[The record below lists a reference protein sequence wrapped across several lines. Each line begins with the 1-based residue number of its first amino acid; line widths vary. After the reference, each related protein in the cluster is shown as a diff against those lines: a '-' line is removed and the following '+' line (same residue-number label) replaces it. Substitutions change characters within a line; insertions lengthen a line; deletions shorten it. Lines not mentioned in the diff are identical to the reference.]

1 MLNFHTLN
9 TELIR
14 FSVHSSLKEGTTE
27 NHRKFDPMKANSV
40 LTDLQEREL
49 IAQTTNFD
57 ALDGHLSSAA
67 RVIYSG
73 FDPTAPS
80 LHIGNLVPLLALKRF
95 QEHGHHPIVLIGG
108 ATGLIGDPSGK
119 ETERSLNT
127 RERVAEWVALC
138 KAQVFKYLDDSGSN
152 ALQVIDNLEWTEEF
166 ILIDFLRDI
175 GKHFSVN
182 AMVSRDSVRTR
193 LEREGAG
200 ISFTEF
206 SYMLLQANDYL
217 ELARRYDCTVQI
229 GGSDQWGNIVSGADL
244 VRRVLQRQAYA
255 LTLKLLTKSDGSKFG
270 KTASGTVWLDASLTS
285 PYSFY
290 QHWVN
295 IADSE
300 IGNALYTFSG
310 KPVAECLELIS
321 QSQERPEARVA
332 QKAIAQELT
341 QLVHGETGLQ
351 AARRITDAL
360 FGGTIAELTVADLL
374 QLWQDGLARTEL
386 TDAVPLTVALCDT
399 GLAQSRSAARRL
411 LESGGVA
418 VNGAMTR
425 DVNFVLQRTDALFG
439 EFHLLRRGRKSWG
452 IARHL

>member
-1 MLNFHTLN
+1 
-9 TELIR
+9 
-14 FSVHSSLKEGTTE
+14 
-27 NHRKFDPMKANSV
+27 MKPNKV

-49 IAQTTNFD
+49 IAQISNLD
-57 ALDGHLSSAA
+57 ALDDHLSSAT

-95 QEHGHHPIVLIGG
+95 QEHGHRPIVLIGG

-119 ETERSLNT
+119 DTERSLNT
-127 RERVAEWVALC
+127 RERVAEWVDLC
-138 KAQVFKYLDDSGSN
+138 KKQVLQYLDGSGSN
-152 ALQVIDNLEWTEEF
+152 ALQVVDNLEWTEDF
-166 ILIDFLRDI
+166 RLIDFLRDV
-175 GKHFSVN
+175 GKHFAVN

-217 ELARRYDCTVQI
+217 ELARRYDCSVQI
-229 GGSDQWGNIVSGADL
+229 GGSDQWGNIVSGSDL
-244 VRRVLQRQAYA
+244 VRRVLQRQAFA

-270 KTASGTVWLDASLTS
+270 KTASGTVWLDAALTS

-290 QHWVN
+290 QYWMN

-300 IGNALYTFSG
+300 IGAAIDTFSA
-310 KPVAECLELIS
+310 KPIAERLELKS
-321 QSQERPEARVA
+321 KSQERPEARLA
-332 QKAIAQELT
+332 QKSTAQELT
-341 QLVHGETGLQ
+341 QLVHGKTGLE
-351 AARRITDAL
+351 AACRITDAL
-360 FGGTIAELTVADLL
+360 FGGTIAELTEPDLL

-386 TDAVPLTVALCDT
+386 TDVIPLTAALCDT

-411 LESGGVA
+411 LANGGIA
-418 VNGAMTR
+418 VNGTKIQ
-425 DVNFVLQRTDALFG
+425 DVNFVLERTDALFG
-439 EFHLLRRGRKSWG
+439 EFHLLRRGRKSWS
-452 IARHL
+452 IARHR